1 MTRIVILVCIL
12 SAIISSKLTQCIVF
26 IYSCPSSSPIKH
38 RMLYS
43 TGSATTFQAV
53 KNILNSSSFLISVQS
68 RRIETSDPQELNEA
82 FLIAELGL
90 DANKESGIVAVDGSK
105 AFARPKGPPRR
116 R

>member
-90 DANKESGIVAVDGSK
+90 DANKESGIVAVDSSK